1 MSVFREESVTQ
12 RLLLVEGDRHA
23 IDDLRDQFG
32 TEGFECEV
40 ALDIETARTILQERL
55 MDVAVINLSLVVAD
69 EDALIA
75 ELKGYNPE
83 MHLVLYNGKADKA
96 DQRRLRRMGADSYL
110 SEASDLNA
118 VARAAHRLLER
129 AEASE

>member
-1 MSVFREESVTQ
+1 MSAFREESTTQ

-55 MDVAVINLSLVVAD
+55 MDVAVINLSLVTAS
-69 EDALIA
+69 EDALIE
-75 ELKGYNPE
+75 ELKAYNPG
-83 MHLVLYNGKADKA
+83 MHLVLYNGRADKA
-96 DQRRLRRMGADSYL
+96 DQRRLRRLGADSYL
-110 SEASDLNA
+110 SESSDLNA

-129 AEASE
+129 AESS